1 MDHLGSCRWRAEL
14 PPFAPVTHEG
24 TLHPEKKIYTETS
37 ELANLVLF
45 YYLDGKCF
53 DYTQQKK
60 NDANHF
66 ASFFSWLVG
75 NFVI

>member
-24 TLHPEKKIYTETS
+24 TLHPEIYGDIS

-60 NDANHF
+60 NHF
-66 ASFFSWLVG
+66 ASFFFHG
-75 NFVI
+75 